1 MSLTQGKWTAEF
13 LLSEA
18 NGTRS
23 REAIMIDRSA
33 GALVPGTV
41 MGKQTRAASSASVTG
56 SISGT
61 TMTVTAV
68 GSGALSAGQTISGS
82 GVTAGTKIVKQ
93 LTGTAGSTGTY
104 QVDTSQTAS
113 STTITAAGATIAA
126 YSGNTSGSGTIA
138 SVALSAGAKAGAY
151 KVTMIE
157 PATNAGTFMV
167 EDPDGK
173 FVGRGTVAVAFSAG
187 GLAFTVTDATDY
199 VAGDGFTITVGGN
212 TGNHVAYSDAATDGS
227 DVAVGI
233 LYAAVADGTSEQRA
247 VLIARDAEVQ
257 QSELTGYDAAAKVD
271 LAAVGIIVR

>member
-23 REAIMIDRSA
+23 REAITIDRSA

-41 MGKQTRAASSASVTG
+41 MGKQTRAASAASVTG
-56 SISGT
+56 SIAGT

-82 GVTAGTKIVKQ
+82 GVTSGTKIVKQ

-104 QVDTSQTAS
+104 QVDTTQTVS
-113 STTITAAGATIAA
+113 STTITAAGAVSAA
-126 YSGNTSGSGTIA
+126 YSGNTGNGTMGA
-138 SVALSAGAKAGAY
+138 VTLSAGALAGAY
-151 KVTMIE
+151 KLTIIE
-157 PATNAGTFMV
+157 PATNLGTFHI
-167 EDPDGK
+167 EDPNGK
-173 FVGRGTVAVAFSAG
+173 FVGRGVVGSAFSAG
-187 GLAFTVTDATDY
+187 GLAFTLADGSTDF
-199 VAGDGFTITVGGN
+199 VAGDGFTITVGAGS
-212 TGNHVAYSDAATDGS
+212 GYYVAYSDAATDGS
-227 DVAVGI
+227 DVAAGV